1 MKDGLKKIK
10 IGILEQALRYSVL
23 FQKSGGLEHRGVL
36 RTKIEHFRAAATEFR
51 AGREDKHASSEGTRL
66 VNMSSPNRKPGLKLA
81 LANHAHG
88 DANHQ
93 DESHLTIPHNTHV
106 KDYAEESDIH
116 PEISVDL
123 KFSDSHTIHLRLKTG
138 DTVQN
143 IKKRLEA
150 EHNMP
155 YAKTA
160 LSLNGQQMLDPLSL
174 NDFAP
179 INEAVKQKRNVV
191 IDVQVHNHFY

>member
-1 MKDGLKKIK
+1 MQERKRQGESKRSNTRRR
-10 IGILEQALRYSVL
+10 IL
-23 FQKSGGLEHRGVL
+23 
-36 RTKIEHFRAAATEFR
+36 
-51 AGREDKHASSEGTRL
+51 AGRLDRPEFPQAKKRQTHKHNAI
-66 VNMSSPNRKPGLKLA
+66 MSSPSKKPTLKLA
-81 LANHAHG
+81 IGASAAAHC
-88 DANHQ
+88 DSHQ
-93 DESHLTIPHNTHV
+93 DQSHLTIPSQNSHV

-155 YAKTA
+155 YSKTS
-160 LSLNGQQMLDPLSL
+160 LSLHGQQMLDPLSL
-174 NDFAP
+174 NDFAAV
-179 INEAVKQKRNVV
+179 NEAVQHKRNVV
-191 IDVQVHNHFY
+191 IDVQV